1 MRIFTILAVAAA
13 TATPALADRD
23 NNLPFGNDVMS
34 ISDFAGSDLAAK
46 DGYINDINGTVRR

>member
-23 NNLPFGNDVMS
+23 NNLPFGNDVVS
-34 ISDFAGSDLAAK
+34 IADFASTEISAK
-46 DGYINDINGTVRR
+46 DGGLNDINGTVRR